1 MSVDSAA
8 PAPDRRRRTPAI
20 GLRARVAAVVV
31 LVAVG
36 SVAIVAVAIFTTARD
51 RLISQR
57 VDSVVSSASRNAV
70 WLSERLNDPSADVVG
85 LLADVSREGERQR
98 FLLADEVTVSGL
110 GLVPSQLPQPLVSG
124 SMAEGQVLSMRFR
137 QAGVP
142 YVAVG
147 IHIRQGRYIEV
158 TRLELL
164 DSTLRF
170 ISGSLVLAILGSA
183 VVSAAGGVL
192 LARRLLKPVRALADA
207 SRQLAAGDMSVRMA
221 PSGDPDIE
229 PISEAFN
236 DMANSVSHRVERER
250 RFGANVS
257 HELMTPVAVMQATL
271 DVVSAKTQDAPDEQR
286 SLIAHAAEHAER
298 LARLTS
304 DLLELHRLEWEIVN
318 EPDEIDIA
326 SLISDVALELSMP
339 VRVVASG
346 PVIVPVDARH
356 LRRILANLFLNARLH
371 AGGIDRVSL
380 RERSGRI
387 LIDVEDLGPGLPPK
401 MRQQV
406 FEPFVR
412 GTTGAA
418 GSGLGLAIV
427 AQHAAA
433 IGGSVTLLP
442 REPAGL
448 IARIEFPGAEVR
460 GAS

>member
-1 MSVDSAA
+1 MTQEPVPPIADA
-8 PAPDRRRRTPAI
+8 RRRLPAV
-20 GLRARVAAVVV
+20 GLRVRVASVVV

-36 SVAIVAVAIFTTARD
+36 SVAIVAVAIFTTARE

-98 FLLADEVTVSGL
+98 FLFADDVTVSGI
-110 GLVPSQLPQPLVSG
+110 GLVPSQLPQPLISG
-124 SMAEGQVLSMRFR
+124 AMAEGQVMSMRFR

-147 IHIRQGRYIEV
+147 IHIRQGRYVEV

-183 VVSAAGGVL
+183 VVSAAGGAL

-207 SRQLAAGDMSVRMA
+207 SRQLAAGDLSVRMA

-229 PISEAFN
+229 PISAAFN
-236 DMANSVSHRVERER
+236 DMADSVRQRVERER

-271 DVVSAKTQDAPDEQR
+271 DVVSANTHDAPDEQR
-286 SLIAHAAEHAER
+286 SLVAHAAEHAER
-298 LARLTS
+298 LGRLTS
-304 DLLELHRLEWEIVN
+304 DLLELHRLEWDVVN
-318 EPDEIDIA
+318 DPQEIDLA
-326 SLISDVALELSMP
+326 SLVDDVAAELAMP
-339 VRVVASG
+339 VHVAASG
-346 PVIVPVDARH
+346 PVIVTVDGRH
-356 LRRILANLFLNARLH
+356 LRRILANLLINARLH
-371 AGGIDRVSL
+371 AGGVDRVSL

-387 LIDVEDLGPGLPPK
+387 LIDGEDSGPGLPPT

-433 IGGSVTLLP
+433 IGGTVELLP
-442 REPAGL
+442 REPSGL
-448 IARIEFPGAEVR
+448 IARINIPAGEAAP
-460 GAS
+460 